1 MRTFLIH
8 KKDIKLNKTKLD
20 AILDSQKM
28 DYTELHDKICKEFGL
43 QISYKGFMNIL
54 SNRNSWKFLYAYA
67 LCELLKVNYNQIF
80 ELIDVDVD
88 AELNQRQ
95 KMKNKDIRN
104 KGR

>member
-8 KKDIKLNKTKLD
+8 KKDIKLNKAKLD

-28 DYTELHDKICKEFGL
+28 SYTELHDKVSKEFGL

-88 AELNQRQ
+88 AERKERQ
-95 KMKNKDIRN
+95 KMKSKDIRN